1 MYLQKL
7 PHKMKI
13 IILHHDLEPE
23 EIKIKEILEQ
33 KGFLAEL
40 KDIRDVDIEEIEGN
54 SVVLNR
60 VYASVANRDFSSIEK
75 TLDLL
80 KKLEAKGIPCINS
93 YFTSLYD
100 YNKFE
105 AYKKLKENG
114 ILTPET
120 ILVDSEQEIEN
131 LSEKAIEA
139 FGLPLIIKRNTG
151 GRAKDVWK
159 ANSVEE
165 LKKDLINKFENAKK
179 ENYAGGFIIQE
190 FAKTTKGHDCRL
202 TIFDSKPISS
212 LGRTLVSL
220 DSTTPWLASASKGS
234 QLIEFEASQ
243 EVIDLAIKA
252 SQVIGAKFNSLDIMF
267 TEKGPSIIE
276 NNPTPNYSNI
286 SSLEGVER
294 LKGFVSQIVLE
305 LNKFPV
311 EK

>member
-120 ILVDSEQEIEN
+120 ILVDSEQEKI
-131 LSEKAIEA
+131 
-139 FGLPLIIKRNTG
+139 
-151 GRAKDVWK
+151 GRAHV
-159 ANSVEE
+159 
-165 LKKDLINKFENAKK
+165 
-179 ENYAGGFIIQE
+179 
-190 FAKTTKGHDCRL
+190 
-202 TIFDSKPISS
+202 
-212 LGRTLVSL
+212 
-220 DSTTPWLASASKGS
+220 
-234 QLIEFEASQ
+234 
-243 EVIDLAIKA
+243 
-252 SQVIGAKFNSLDIMF
+252 
-267 TEKGPSIIE
+267 
-276 NNPTPNYSNI
+276 
-286 SSLEGVER
+286 
-294 LKGFVSQIVLE
+294 
-305 LNKFPV
+305 
-311 EK
+311 